1 MPEEAITNVQ
11 RLIDGFVKKNLPVA
25 ADRLYLPAE
34 LGGLGM
40 FEIKKIFRHS
50 TAHEFCVRLNCKLTI
65 GDLI

>member
-1 MPEEAITNVQ
+1 MPDDTMTNIQ

-40 FEIKKIFRHS
+40 FEIKKIS
-50 TAHEFCVRLNCKLTI
+50 SGTALLMDSAC
-65 GDLI
+65 G